1 MHSLLSLSGGRV
13 RRQSRELVTRYL
25 QPGIR
30 RGANRVL
37 PSSWGTT
44 IARLHMFQSDAGRTA
59 CTRPYS
65 AAAWPLLIQ
74 RQRLPRWGLSTLNSM
89 ASGLAVYASPSE
101 LPQLDARLASSCWSG
116 STGRAFHPQG
126 SDERFPSCRLHLVLH
141 SQAWLG
147 AMDVTSARKQAPG
160 GRVGTWAR
168 RARMNR
174 KARVETHRDHP
185 VGGGVL
191 DSQHCRFSGRPKSSA
206 WLAT

>member
-74 RQRLPRWGLSTLNSM
+74 RQRLPRGGLSTLNSM

-126 SDERFPSCRLHLVLH
+126 SDERFQSCRLHLVPL
-141 SQAWLG
+141 SQALLG
-147 AMDVTSARKQAPG
+147 AMDVTWGSSRIADFCLG
-160 GRVGTWAR
+160 GRDLSTLGTSRCAPRVIFTRVRDGRPRPQDRPVDWLAAR
-168 RARMNR
+168 R
-174 KARVETHRDHP
+174 HL
-185 VGGGVL
+185 VL
-191 DSQHCRFSGRPKSSA
+191 
-206 WLAT
+206 T